1 LLVDEVLPRRQPVRQ
16 WVLSLPFAL
25 RYLLATR
32 PEVVT
37 QVLGVVYQA
46 ISGHL
51 IRKAGLTRAS
61 GVTGAVTL
69 IQRFGSALNLNV
81 HFHLLVLDGV
91 YRREGEGKLR
101 FVPVP
106 APNTEELK
114 RLVQR
119 TAERVGRSLERS
131 GLITRD
137 VENAYLAFD
146 PSEEASINALLGAS
160 ITYRIATGPREG
172 RKVFTLQ
179 TLPTSPDGPRGE
191 VAERRRR

>member
-1 LLVDEVLPRRQPVRQ
+1 MAETAVLLVDNVLPQPVRQ

-37 QVLGVVYQA
+37 QVLGIVYRA
-46 ISGHL
+46 ISSHL
-51 IRKAGLTRAS
+51 IRKAGLTRATA
-61 GVTGAVTL
+61 VTGAVTL

-91 YRREGEGKLR
+91 YRREGEGRLR

-106 APNTEELK
+106 APSMEELNG
-114 RLVQR
+114 LVQR
-119 TAERVGRSLERS
+119 IAERIGRSLERS
-131 GLITRD
+131 VLITRD
-137 VENAYLAFD
+137 LENAYLAFD
-146 PSEEASINALLGAS
+146 PSEEVPMHGLLGHS

-172 RKVFTLQ
+172 QKVFTLQ
-179 TLPTSPDGPRGE
+179 TLPADRRSPPSGCR
-191 VAERRRR
+191 

>member
-1 LLVDEVLPRRQPVRQ
+1 MLLLSSLQAKSVSDWLTVRRQADGRDGSVAGGRCPAAAAVRE

-32 PEVVT
+32 PELVT
-37 QVLGVVYQA
+37 QVLGIVYRA

-61 GVTGAVTL
+61 AVTGAVTL

-91 YRREGEGKLR
+91 YRREGEGRLR

-106 APNTEELK
+106 AHGSASGP
-114 RLVQR
+114 RR
-119 TAERVGRSLERS
+119 ARSLFM
-131 GLITRD
+131 
-137 VENAYLAFD
+137 A
-146 PSEEASINALLGAS
+146 
-160 ITYRIATGPREG
+160 
-172 RKVFTLQ
+172 
-179 TLPTSPDGPRGE
+179 
-191 VAERRRR
+191 